1 MKIII
6 ILITQDTRMC
16 KMDITKKNINNLIT
30 NKISQISKDI
40 TSINI
45 LKINKITKI
54 YKDLTLI

>member
-1 MKIII
+1 
-6 ILITQDTRMC
+6 MC